1 MMISA
6 VSHPTNLL
14 FCSVFDLIDIQI
26 LTERNDRGTSL
37 WHGSGVH
44 AGWPVTANVR
54 NIPSCSPVI
63 VQLTINSTYKFFSC
77 RAAALTATAAAAIFA
92 LELICIK
99 SKSGTKPVTDSQT
112 KRRDKSRV
120 ESNAK
125 VKASVTQRSRQSS
138 PEREKSAALRSGP
151 FTEKSFFSSGRKERI
166 SAATARRRRR
176 QDAPCR
182 QKM

>member
-99 SKSGTKPVTDSQT
+99 SKSGTKPVTDSRT

-138 PEREKSAALRSGP
+138 PEREKSAALGAVHG
-151 FTEKSFFSSGRKERI
+151 KIIFSSGRKERI

>member
-138 PEREKSAALRSGP
+138 PEREKSAARGRSR
-151 FTEKSFFSSGRKERI
+151 KNHFFPPAGKKESAQQPQEEEEEDKMLPADRKCE
-166 SAATARRRRR
+166 
-176 QDAPCR
+176 
-182 QKM
+182 

>member
-1 MMISA
+1 MMISTA
-6 VSHPTNLL
+6 SQPTNLL
-14 FCSVFDLIDIQI
+14 FCSVFDLIDIQM